1 MMKFDKDTN
10 VITMIAKDTGDFI
23 VNVENYTLNDGDE
36 VYFTVNDRLE
46 KPTALI
52 SKKVTV
58 FNEDNTAT
66 IRLTSA
72 DSNLQPGT
80 YYYDIQVNTADGRV
94 DTVLGP
100 AKFKI
105 LGGVKF

>member
-10 VITMIAKDTGDFI
+10 TIIMIAKDTGDFI
-23 VNVENYTLNDGDE
+23 LNIDNYELNEGDE

-58 FNEDNTAT
+58 FNSDNTAT
-66 IRLTSA
+66 IRLTSN
-72 DSNLQPGT
+72 DTNLPAGN
-80 YYYDIQVNTADGRV
+80 YLYDIQVNTADGRV

-105 LGGVKF
+105 VGGVKF

>member
-23 VNVENYTLNDGDE
+23 VSVDNYTLAEGDE
-36 VYFTVNDRLE
+36 VYFTVNSALE

-58 FNEDNTAT
+58 FNADNTAT
-66 IRLTSA
+66 VRLTSS
-72 DSNLQPGT
+72 DTNLTPGI